1 MCEGMENLDLWVS
14 KTESTHIIIRYLTWS
29 GSIPKEAP
37 KSTVLRWIYG
47 APMGVTWVY
56 SIYLSIYLSVYLF
69 IYLSIYPSIYLS
81 ICLSVCLS
89 LCLSVCLSICLSVYL
104 SICLSI
110 CLSVYLSIC
119 LSVYLSIYLSLYLSI
134 SLCIDL
140 SIYLSIF
147 LSFFLSPSLSLSPSL
162 YRTPQIGGRR
172 HQGASPFYNVSV
184 STYMWSC
191 SWTLFSPNTV
201 STNTLGSQAGT
212 TTSRNIQKRTVSTQ
226 RRQCKQRQGRAWKH
240 CPKK

>member
-47 APMGVTWVY
+47 APMGVKWVY
-56 SIYLSIYLSVYLF
+56 SIYLSVCLSIYLSVYLF
-69 IYLSIYPSIYLS
+69 IYLSIDLSIY
-81 ICLSVCLS
+81 LSVCLS

-119 LSVYLSIYLSLYLSI
+119 LSVYLSISLSLYLSI

-140 SIYLSIF
+140 SIYLS
-147 LSFFLSPSLSLSPSL
+147 FFLPLSLSLSPSL

-172 HQGASPFYNVSV
+172 HQGASPFYKIICKSLADL
-184 STYMWSC
+184 YWRP
-191 SWTLFSPNTV
+191 SPRPD
-201 STNTLGSQAGT
+201 LGAIKALPSSGHGWHWLSYP
-212 TTSRNIQKRTVSTQ
+212 SRHRKKRTIYVT
-226 RRQCKQRQGRAWKH
+226 
-240 CPKK
+240 

>member
-29 GSIPKEAP
+29 GSIPKEAL

-56 SIYLSIYLSVYLF
+56 SIYLFIYLSIHRSIYLSVC
-69 IYLSIYPSIYLS
+69 LSVCLSIYLS
-81 ICLSVCLS
+81 ICLSV
-89 LCLSVCLSICLSVYL
+89 
-104 SICLSI
+104 

-119 LSVYLSIYLSLYLSI
+119 LSVYLSIYLSLSVSIYLSMYR
-134 SLCIDL
+134 

-147 LSFFLSPSLSLSPSL
+147 LFLPLSLSPSL

-172 HQGASPFYNVSV
+172 HQGASPFYYAKHISKQLRK
-184 STYMWSC
+184 WSKMMQGD
-191 SWTLFSPNTV
+191 TLIHSRSPWVPTGDFLDFKLRWPHWPD
-201 STNTLGSQAGT
+201 TGSIALLCCRVCHWAPG
-212 TTSRNIQKRTVSTQ
+212 
-226 RRQCKQRQGRAWKH
+226 RRQTVNRPEGSLRIR
-240 CPKK
+240 

>member
-56 SIYLSIYLSVYLF
+56 SIYLSICLS
-69 IYLSIYPSIYLS
+69 IYLSIYLSIHRSIYLS
-81 ICLSVCLS
+81 VC
-89 LCLSVCLSICLSVYL
+89 LCLSVCLSVSLSVCLSVYL
-104 SICLSI
+104 SICLSV

-119 LSVYLSIYLSLYLSI
+119 LSVYLSIYLSLSV
-134 SLCIDL
+134 
-140 SIYLSIF
+140 SIYLSMYRSIY

-172 HQGASPFYNVSV
+172 HQGASPFYMFHMHFV
-184 STYMWSC
+184 STESKPQ
-191 SWTLFSPNTV
+191 THGLFIVEVQVHHFNPVHHFKVNSKVVVN
-201 STNTLGSQAGT
+201 L
-212 TTSRNIQKRTVSTQ
+212 ILK
-226 RRQCKQRQGRAWKH
+226 
-240 CPKK
+240 